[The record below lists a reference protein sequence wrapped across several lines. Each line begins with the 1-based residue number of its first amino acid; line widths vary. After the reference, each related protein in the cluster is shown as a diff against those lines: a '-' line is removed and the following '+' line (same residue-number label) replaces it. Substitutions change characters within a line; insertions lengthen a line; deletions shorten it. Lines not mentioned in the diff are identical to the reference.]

1 LVGNGKNSNN
11 ATNAPHP
18 VSMPTMPANFGADDS
33 PALFAVKPA
42 IGEDDRE
49 VYRAGVMVSSDE
61 IEGVAP

>member
-1 LVGNGKNSNN
+1 
-11 ATNAPHP
+11 
-18 VSMPTMPANFGADDS
+18 MPTMPANFGADDS
-33 PALFAVKPA
+33 PALLAVKPA